1 MNWSK
6 AIILYKFP
14 SRERPEKFREA
25 LNSILNNSNQPELI
39 KFIISLDSNDPT
51 LSLYHK
57 VIDEVLATSK
67 VMEYRVY
74 EGESKSKIHAVNR
87 DLENA
92 KGFNVIVCMSDDMRF
107 IEKGFDDVLRSDFAT
122 YFPKGDGCLHY
133 PDQHQ
138 GSNCMTLNVTD
149 RIYFERFGT
158 IYNPEYES
166 VECDLENQDVAKM
179 LGKYRFVERYGM
191 YKHLHP
197 SFGDTPYDS
206 LYNRTEDVAVH
217 NKDKATRARRIANN
231 YDLIK
236 TENGWIHPNDKPI
249 PVFTMGEGEVQS
261 ITFTNEPPFG
271 VTFISMAEEN
281 TEAKTIVIDLSNI
294 AESAEKTRKLSD
306 KLLKKVEECKSLSEE
321 INAIGMV
328 KVTVD
333 VKVEALK

>member
-6 AIILYKFP
+6 AIILFKFP

-25 LNSILNNSNQPELI
+25 LKSILDNSNQPELI

-51 LSLYHK
+51 LSQYHK

-92 KGFNVIVCMSDDMRF
+92 KDFDVIVCMSDDMRF

-138 GSNCMTLNVTD
+138 GERCMTLNITD
-149 RIYFERFGT
+149 WIYFERFGN
-158 IYNPEYES
+158 IYDPSYDS

-179 LGKYRFVERYGM
+179 LCKYRFVERYGM

-236 TENGWIHPNDKPI
+236 TENGWLHPNDKPK
-249 PVFTMGEGEVQS
+249 V
-261 ITFTNEPPFG
+261 
-271 VTFISMAEEN
+271 MAEI
-281 TEAKTIVIDLSNI
+281 IVSDNGLNDLI
-294 AESAEKTRKLSD
+294 ERAEKSKKLSA
-306 KLLKKVEECKSLSEE
+306 KLHKKFEECRELASEITTLGLVKVQVYVVEE
-321 INAIGMV
+321 AV
-328 KVTVD
+328 K
-333 VKVEALK
+333 